1 MQSYLQS
8 ILPRLQRYSK
18 QLNDEANFVEIPWA
32 YMDDDEAKVTY
43 LFRRNN
49 ELLVTK
55 QGEVATGRWEY
66 LPSMQS
72 LLIDYEGKR
81 RMYNQGF
88 LDKTVLLLRKEG
100 TEQLLPLA
108 NVNLLPDLNIG
119 RYLEQRISEKEEGST
134 YSDSKYS
141 DANKARRSY
150 RELITK
156 TGSKLIIWENNQF
169 PGDYT
174 IPGLKVTAEDHQTPI
189 PDGEYPT
196 TNGDIIVVLSGKIKE
211 VTSDEP
217 VPIDMVIF
225 FSLAF
230 LLLFLYFL
238 WTYIEG

>member
-1 MQSYLQS
+1 MQFYLQS
-8 ILPRLQRYSK
+8 ILPRLQRFSK

-32 YMDDDEAKVTY
+32 YLDDNGVKITY

-49 ELLVTK
+49 DLLVTK

-100 TEQLLPLA
+100 TELLLPLA
-108 NVNLLPDLNIG
+108 NVSLLPDLNIG
-119 RYLEQRISEKEEGST
+119 RYLEQRISEKVEGAT

-141 DANKARRSY
+141 DANKAKRSY
-150 RELITK
+150 RELTTK
-156 TGSKLIIWENNQF
+156 TGSKLIVWENNQF

-174 IPGLKVTAEDHQTPI
+174 IPGLKVTTEDHQTPI
-189 PDGEYPT
+189 PDGEYIT
-196 TNGDIIVVLSGKIKE
+196 TYGDTIIIVSGKVKE
-211 VTSDEP
+211 IVSEKSNP
-217 VPIDMVIF
+217 VGTLIIF
-225 FSLAF
+225 SILFV
-230 LLLFLYFL
+230 LLFLFIL
-238 WTYIEG
+238 WALL